1 MHKRQS
7 FRMQLHAFVLARD
20 IVAIEA
26 ITGDR
31 RVEPLRV
38 CRVHAKLVRTTGV
51 RIESYARASVL
62 SRQNMPFGVRGFAE
76 HRIMYV
82 PRSVIHVYPQR
93 QRDVPMVSCNV
104 SVHPGD
110 VVLLYFTQ

>member
-1 MHKRQS
+1 MYERQP
-7 FRMQLHAFVLARD
+7 FRMQLHPFVFARR

-26 ITGDR
+26 IADNR

-51 RIESYARASVL
+51 RSESYARTSVL
-62 SRQNMPFGVRGFAE
+62 SRYHMPFGVRGFAE
-76 HRIMYV
+76 YRIMYM

-93 QRDVPMVSCNV
+93 QRDVPVVGCNV
-104 SVHPGD
+104 SVQPGD
-110 VVLLYFTQ
+110 IVLLDFAQ